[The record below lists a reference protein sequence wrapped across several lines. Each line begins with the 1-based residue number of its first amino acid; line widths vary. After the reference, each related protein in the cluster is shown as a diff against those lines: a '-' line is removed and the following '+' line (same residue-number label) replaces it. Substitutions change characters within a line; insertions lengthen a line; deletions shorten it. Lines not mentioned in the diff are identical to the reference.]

1 MLALLAGC
9 IGTGGFLD
17 LDDDGFPS
25 IASGGTDCDD
35 ADPAVH
41 PGAVERW
48 YDGVDQD
55 CSGGSDYDADGDGV
69 DADLV
74 SGADCDDRDP
84 TVTTRPTTV
93 YADCDGD
100 GVTSGVPVVL
110 PCGEPTADVLAVLRP
125 CGTARA
131 PAGGFRSAASDPA
144 DCDDADVDVLPG
156 PQAERWYDGADRNCD
171 GRNDWDADGDG
182 FVRVGADGRAGGTAP
197 GVGDCDDTRADVF
210 PGAPDTAA
218 DGLDA
223 DCDGTRELDLDADG
237 FVAGPASGGLPG
249 GDCDDG
255 DPTVAPDRVERACDG
270 LDNDC
275 DPATDDRPDPDGDG
289 LACELDCAPD
299 DPAVFVGAAEL
310 CNGVDDDCDG
320 EVDEGLRV
328 DQYWDPDG
336 DGYGAGPVVFFGCP
350 VPGLAAADGDC
361 AEGRADVHPGAPE
374 LCNGVDDDCSGAV
387 DDVLVVVFE
396 DLDGDGLG
404 GAAVEVCDPTGFA
417 TAGGDCDDSD
427 PTVGLGAAW
436 YADCDHDGYLGA
448 EPFLA
453 CDRPAADAL
462 VTSICGLTGVSATP
476 PTAVLLDCDDG
487 SSAVRPFRSDVCNGV
502 DDDCDGR
509 VDEGHTAWLD
519 ADGDG
524 LGAGDPVAG
533 CPDGVTFVD
542 NALDGCDDLPT
553 RWAAAV
559 RGEPG
564 DELQVLLDQ
573 VCPDGVVTLAD
584 AVWPV
589 GGGLH
594 VDVPLSLVGE
604 GTATLDL
611 LGDGRVDA
619 HAPARLEG
627 LVVTNGRA
635 TGLGGCVRG
644 ADGLELVD
652 VVVSGCA
659 VDPEPV
665 LADAAA
671 EACWTGACGG
681 CVFASG
687 AVTASGVVL
696 EDCAAAAGGGLW
708 VGGSGV
714 LTDVVVDG
722 TRTEASRV
730 HAGFGTA
737 GTDGGCALGRCG
749 GGVYARGPLVLADV
763 RIEGSVGTDGAGLY
777 TTSDVDAVGLEVVG
791 TTSSAGAGAIAHD
804 GASFACTGCSLRDN
818 HTDDGF
824 RPSALESDGVVMLV
838 DTEVIG
844 NHPDVVPAVY
854 ACQPGQVGCT
864 ARWTLVDTVFDREP
878 CRSRRRVGRVS
889 RSMGSRPRWS
899 AGARSAW
906 CSAGRSRWWATTCRA
921 ARWRC
926 CSRTVPS
933 RCGTLGS
940 TRVASR

>member
-1 MLALLAGC
+1 
-9 IGTGGFLD
+9 
-17 LDDDGFPS
+17 
-25 IASGGTDCDD
+25 
-35 ADPAVH
+35 
-41 PGAVERW
+41 
-48 YDGVDQD
+48 
-55 CSGGSDYDADGDGV
+55 
-69 DADLV
+69 
-74 SGADCDDRDP
+74 
-84 TVTTRPTTV
+84 
-93 YADCDGD
+93 
-100 GVTSGVPVVL
+100 
-110 PCGEPTADVLAVLRP
+110 
-125 CGTARA
+125 
-131 PAGGFRSAASDPA
+131 
-144 DCDDADVDVLPG
+144 
-156 PQAERWYDGADRNCD
+156 
-171 GRNDWDADGDG
+171 
-182 FVRVGADGRAGGTAP
+182 
-197 GVGDCDDTRADVF
+197 
-210 PGAPDTAA
+210 
-218 DGLDA
+218 
-223 DCDGTRELDLDADG
+223 
-237 FVAGPASGGLPG
+237 
-249 GDCDDG
+249 
-255 DPTVAPDRVERACDG
+255 
-270 LDNDC
+270 
-275 DPATDDRPDPDGDG
+275 
-289 LACELDCAPD
+289 
-299 DPAVFVGAAEL
+299 
-310 CNGVDDDCDG
+310 
-320 EVDEGLRV
+320 
-328 DQYWDPDG
+328 
-336 DGYGAGPVVFFGCP
+336 
-350 VPGLAAADGDC
+350 
-361 AEGRADVHPGAPE
+361 
-374 LCNGVDDDCSGAV
+374 
-387 DDVLVVVFE
+387 
-396 DLDGDGLG
+396 
-404 GAAVEVCDPTGFA
+404 
-417 TAGGDCDDSD
+417 
-427 PTVGLGAAW
+427 
-436 YADCDHDGYLGA
+436 
-448 EPFLA
+448 
-453 CDRPAADAL
+453 
-462 VTSICGLTGVSATP
+462 
-476 PTAVLLDCDDG
+476 
-487 SSAVRPFRSDVCNGV
+487 
-502 DDDCDGR
+502 
-509 VDEGHTAWLD
+509 
-519 ADGDG
+519 
-524 LGAGDPVAG
+524 
-533 CPDGVTFVD
+533 
-542 NALDGCDDLPT
+542 
-553 RWAAAV
+553 
-559 RGEPG
+559 
-564 DELQVLLDQ
+564 LQVLLDQ

-804 GASFACTGCSLRDN
+804 GASFACTGCSLRHN

-824 RPSALESDGVVMLV
+824 RPSALESDGVVMLA
-838 DTEVIG
+838 DTEVVG

-878 CRSRRRVGRVS
+878 CSF
-889 RSMGSRPRWS
+889 
-899 AGARSAW
+899 
-906 CSAGRSRWWATTCRA
+906 ATTCGSGVTLYGLASTVVGGSSLGMVLGGEVSVVGHHMPGGSLALLFPDGPVEVRDTRLDAGRIALIGGEGGTFANLALLGDSGDPPLRLDSSGGAVVVDQVTFVGASSGLRFQGSSAYTVTDVVGQGPSTVIAQAPLGTVARA
-921 ARWRC
+921 VFGIGA
-926 CSRTVPS
+926 
-933 RCGTLGS
+933 
-940 TRVASR
+940 A